1 MSAVDVYTFARVNAR
16 QVSWPFLFV
25 HWRERNN
32 ANEKVPFD
40 IKVFEISKNYFFDVT
55 GLSLFTSSE
64 YIYRTRNNNNNIMIS
79 LYNRPL

>member
-32 ANEKVPFD
+32 ANQKLPFD
-40 IKVFEISKNYFFDVT
+40 I
-55 GLSLFTSSE
+55 LSLLDIKELFFRRDGSLFSLLLN
-64 YIYRTRNNNNNIMIS
+64 IYRTRNNNNNIMIS